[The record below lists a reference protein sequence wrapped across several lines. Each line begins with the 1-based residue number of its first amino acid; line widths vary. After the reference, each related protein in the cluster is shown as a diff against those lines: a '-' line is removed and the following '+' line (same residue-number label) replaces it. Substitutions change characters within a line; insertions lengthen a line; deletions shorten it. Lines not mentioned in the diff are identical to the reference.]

1 MSFLYCVFSIFL
13 LYAETVLKQPS
24 NDFSKTTFIQ
34 PLVEQGFHVIS
45 NSETMPTFSISYTGE
60 YAGSGRP
67 AHFADKVKLND
78 LDSEVFTQVDI
89 NEDTQ
94 VSYADF
100 NRHYFVFCQHYP
112 VYTLGRNGHEENL
125 LLNQLQLQAR
135 GVSFF
140 HTNRG
145 GDITFHGPGQ
155 VVGYLIFDLE
165 KLHLGL
171 KVFIYKLEEVI
182 IRLLEHY
189 GLQGARLSGATG
201 VWPDAETSDARK
213 ICAIGLRSSH
223 FVTMHGF
230 ALNVNTDL
238 NYFNYIH
245 PCGFVDK
252 GVTSLQKELGRAE
265 NFLFSWIVMMFIR
278 MKIRFK

>member
-1 MSFLYCVFSIFL
+1 MTRQIEFLDWGL
-13 LYAETVLKQPS
+13 T
-24 NDFSKTTFIQ
+24 
-34 PLVEQGFHVIS
+34 
-45 NSETMPTFSISYTGE
+45 E
-60 YAGSGRP
+60 YADAWKRQEEL
-67 AHFADKVKLND
+67 FQLLLQNKKN
-78 LDSEVFTQVDI
+78 T
-89 NEDTQ
+89 
-94 VSYADF
+94 DF
-100 NRHYFVFCQHYP
+100 NTHYVVFCQHFP
-112 VYTLGRNGHEENL
+112 VYTLGKNGREENL
-125 LLNQLQLQAR
+125 LLNQLQLQDR

-140 HTNRG
+140 RTNRG

-171 KVFIYKLEEVI
+171 KAFIFKLEEAI
-182 IRLLEHY
+182 IQLLKHY

-201 VWPDAETSDARK
+201 VWLDAETPNARK

-252 GVTSLQKELGRAE
+252 GVTSLQKELGQTVNE
-265 NFLFSWIVMMFIR
+265 DEVKNLLTIQIKKEFL
-278 MKIRFK
+278 

>member
-1 MSFLYCVFSIFL
+1 MNRQIDFLDWGL
-13 LYAETVLKQPS
+13 T
-24 NDFSKTTFIQ
+24 
-34 PLVEQGFHVIS
+34 
-45 NSETMPTFSISYTGE
+45 E
-60 YAGSGRP
+60 YADAWQRQEEL
-67 AHFADKVKLND
+67 FQQLLLNKA
-78 LDSEVFTQVDI
+78 
-89 NEDTQ
+89 N
-94 VSYADF
+94 ADF

-112 VYTLGRNGHEENL
+112 VYTLGKNGREENL
-125 LLNQLQLQAR
+125 LLNQLQLQDR

-171 KVFIYKLEEVI
+171 KAFIFKLEEAI
-182 IRLLEHY
+182 IQLLKHY

-201 VWPDAETSDARK
+201 VWLDAETPNARK

-252 GVTSLQKELGRAE
+252 GVTSLQKELGQTVNE
-265 NFLFSWIVMMFIR
+265 DEVKNLLTIQIKKEFL
-278 MKIRFK
+278 

>member
-1 MSFLYCVFSIFL
+1 MNRQIDFLDWGL
-13 LYAETVLKQPS
+13 T
-24 NDFSKTTFIQ
+24 
-34 PLVEQGFHVIS
+34 
-45 NSETMPTFSISYTGE
+45 E
-60 YAGSGRP
+60 YADAWQRQEEL
-67 AHFADKVKLND
+67 FQQLLLNK
-78 LDSEVFTQVDI
+78 T
-89 NEDTQ
+89 N
-94 VSYADF
+94 ADF

-112 VYTLGRNGHEENL
+112 VYTLGKNGREENL
-125 LLNQLQLQAR
+125 LLNQLQLQDR

-171 KVFIYKLEEVI
+171 KAFIFKLEEAI
-182 IRLLEHY
+182 IQLLKHY

-201 VWPDAETSDARK
+201 VWLDAETLNARK

-252 GVTSLQKELGRAE
+252 GVTSLQKELGQTVNE
-265 NFLFSWIVMMFIR
+265 DEVKNLLTIQIKKEFL
-278 MKIRFK
+278 

>member
-1 MSFLYCVFSIFL
+1 M
-13 LYAETVLKQPS
+13 Q
-24 NDFSKTTFIQ
+24 D
-34 PLVEQGFHVIS
+34 
-45 NSETMPTFSISYTGE
+45 
-60 YAGSGRP
+60 
-67 AHFADKVKLND
+67 
-78 LDSEVFTQVDI
+78 
-89 NEDTQ
+89 
-94 VSYADF
+94 
-100 NRHYFVFCQHYP
+100 
-112 VYTLGRNGHEENL
+112 
-125 LLNQLQLQAR
+125 R

-171 KVFIYKLEEVI
+171 KAFIFKLEEAI
-182 IRLLEHY
+182 IQLLEHY

-201 VWPDAETSDARK
+201 VWLDAETPNARK

-252 GVTSLQKELGRAE
+252 GVTSLQKELGQTVNE
-265 NFLFSWIVMMFIR
+265 DEVKNLLTIQIKKEFL
-278 MKIRFK
+278 